1 MKEKE
6 KLKIKQGLE
15 GEREVAKVL
24 ILALDKLIAQI
35 KTHLDYYSQEHI
47 EQIARRGIKPKK
59 ILLCGGGA
67 NLKGLSS
74 FLMSKLEVDV
84 KISNPLINLST
95 VRSRRKPRLSLEKS
109 LGYTTV
115 LGLALKNIYDN

>member
-1 MKEKE
+1 VRKK
-6 KLKIKQGLE
+6 
-15 GEREVAKVL
+15 
-24 ILALDKLIAQI
+24 
-35 KTHLDYYSQEHI
+35 
-47 EQIARRGIKPKK
+47 IKPKK
-59 ILLCGGGA
+59 ILLCGEGA
-67 NLKGLSS
+67 NLKGLSD

-95 VRSRRKPRLSLEKS
+95 IGSQKKPQLSLAKS